1 MSYNGND
8 GTQPTESIAL
18 TGKIKPW
25 ALSGPS
31 IQIDPLFPYYA
42 NRSRDSIADEIALAG
57 YRTVHYFV
65 VRENEVDGALVAA
78 FQRRGIAVWA
88 MVLGNGSFGVSQ
100 LPPEWKEW
108 RMELLREP
116 NDGFQRLSHF
126 AQEYVEWK
134 KKAAARLV
142 TDIPFDGF
150 EVAEPYFPE
159 WNGLRSG
166 VYGDIGPHARRA
178 FRERSGEDIPDFRD
192 KHARN
197 YYRKVPKL
205 YTQWVDLRVDAVNAL
220 IGELVN
226 GAGGVRDVR
235 PDIYVATWSLAVNG
249 RGDVPGQLREWQ
261 GLDAVAMIGCVAP
274 DMHVLQTH
282 WPDWMRRRLPP
293 HYIGG
298 YARIAQA
305 LRAADPNLPLGV
317 QADIGSLASMVRDR
331 EWTRQFGAAAL
342 EGGYDVWT
350 AYEYHLGGYMYDEP
364 PIPLR
369 AERSTADDEVVVSF
383 SKRIATPSV
392 NELRVWSRESA
403 AGATGDLIRTGRN
416 DSLRPLALVD
426 TAADGNRLLLRIRN
440 LPPTAFSL
448 RLEGVQDTPEL
459 WLLKGRK
466 AHHNLPEHEVQVP

>member
-1 MSYNGND
+1 MDNKRQGQSEITD
-8 GTQPTESIAL
+8 SIARI
-18 TGKIKPW
+18 GKMKPW
-25 ALSGPS
+25 VMSGSS

-57 YRTVHYFV
+57 YQTVHYFV

-100 LPPEWKEW
+100 LPPAWKEW

-166 VYGDIGPHARRA
+166 VYGDIGPHAQRA
-178 FRERSGEDIPDFRD
+178 FRARYGEDIPNFRD

-205 YTQWVDLRVDAVNAL
+205 YAQWVDLRVDAVNGL
-220 IGELVN
+220 IRELVN

-235 PDIYVATWSLAVNG
+235 PDICVATWSLAVSG
-249 RGDVPGQLREWQ
+249 RGDIPGQLREWQ
-261 GLDAVAMIGCVAP
+261 GLDAVAMIGSVAP

-293 HYIGG
+293 QYIRG
-298 YARIAQA
+298 YARIAQSI
-305 LRAADPNLPLGV
+305 RAAYPGLPLGV
-317 QADIGSLASMVRDR
+317 QADIGSLARMVRDR
-331 EWTRQFGAAAL
+331 EWTRQFGATAL
-342 EGGYDVWT
+342 EGDYNAWT

-364 PIPLR
+364 PVPLR
-369 AERSTADDEVVVSF
+369 AERSAEDEVVISF
-383 SKRIATPSV
+383 SKRIATPSLD
-392 NELRVWSRESA
+392 ELRIWSREDSA
-403 AGATGDLIRTGRN
+403 DSTRALNRKLAN
-416 DSLRPLALVD
+416 DSLTLLELVEA
-426 TAADGNRLLLRIRN
+426 AADGNRLLLRVRN
-440 LPPTAFSL
+440 LPSRTFSI
-448 RLEGVQDTPEL
+448 RIDGVQDTPEL

-466 AHHNLPEHEVQVP
+466 AHRNLLEHEVKVP

>member
-1 MSYNGND
+1 M
-8 GTQPTESIAL
+8 TM
-18 TGKIKPW
+18 TGKIKSW
-25 ALSGPS
+25 ALNGRS

-42 NRSRDSIADEIALAG
+42 NRSRDSVADEIALAG

-78 FQRRGIAVWA
+78 FQRRGMAVWA

-100 LPPEWKEW
+100 LPPEWKGW

-126 AQEYVEWK
+126 AREYVEWK

-178 FRERSGEDIPDFRD
+178 FRERSGEDIPDFSD

-197 YYRKVPKL
+197 YYRKVPEL
-205 YTQWVDLRVDAVNAL
+205 YAQWVDLRVDAVNAL

-226 GAGGVRDVR
+226 GAGGVRAVR
-235 PDIYVATWSLAVNG
+235 PDIRVATWSLAASG
-249 RGDVPGQLREWQ
+249 GGDVPGQLREWQ

-293 HYIGG
+293 HYIRG
-298 YARIAQA
+298 YGNIAQA
-305 LRAADPNLPLGV
+305 IRAAYPGLPLGV
-317 QADIGSLASMVRDR
+317 QADIGSLARMVRDR
-331 EWTRQFGAAAL
+331 EWTRRFGAAAL
-342 EGGYDVWT
+342 EGGYAAWT
-350 AYEYHLGGYMYDEP
+350 AYEYHVGGYMYDEQP
-364 PIPLR
+364 VPLR
-369 AERSTADDEVVVSF
+369 AERSSAEELVVSF
-383 SKRIATPSV
+383 SKRIASPSV
-392 NELRVWSRESA
+392 DELRVWSRGVTVDAAVNVGGTRSA
-403 AGATGDLIRTGRN
+403 N
-416 DSLRPLALVD
+416 SLTPLELVD
-426 TAADGNRLLLRIRN
+426 AEADGNRLLLRICN
-440 LPPTAFSL
+440 LPPGAFSL
-448 RLEGVQDTPEL
+448 KLEGVQDTPDL

-466 AHHNLPEHEVQVP
+466 AHRNPPEHEVQVP

>member
-1 MSYNGND
+1 MN
-8 GTQPTESIAL
+8 
-18 TGKIKPW
+18 
-25 ALSGPS
+25 GPS

-57 YRTVHYFV
+57 YQTVHYFV

-100 LPPEWKEW
+100 LPPAWKEW

-126 AQEYVEWK
+126 APEYVEWK
-134 KKAAARLV
+134 KKVAARLV

-166 VYGDIGPHARRA
+166 VYGDIGPHAQRA
-178 FRERSGEDIPDFRD
+178 FRARYGEDMPNFRD

-205 YTQWVDLRVDAVNAL
+205 YGQWVDLRVNAVNGL
-220 IGELVN
+220 ICELVN

-235 PDIYVATWSLAVNG
+235 PDICVATWSLAVSG

-274 DMHVLQTH
+274 DMHVFQTH

-293 HYIGG
+293 QYTRG
-298 YARIAQA
+298 YTRIAQSI
-305 LRAADPNLPLGV
+305 RAAYPDLPLGV
-317 QADIGSLASMVRDR
+317 QADIGSLARMVRDR

-342 EGGYDVWT
+342 EGDYAAWT

-364 PIPLR
+364 PIPLK
-369 AERSTADDEVVVSF
+369 AERSAEDEVVISF
-383 SKRIATPSV
+383 SKRIAAPV
-392 NELRVWSRESA
+392 VGELRIWSREDNADSTR
-403 AGATGDLIRTGRN
+403 GVKRELTN
-416 DSLRPLALVD
+416 DSLTLLELVD
-426 TAADGNRLLLRIRN
+426 AAADGNRLWLRVRN
-440 LPPTAFSL
+440 LPARSFSL
-448 RLEGVQDTPEL
+448 RLDGVQDTPEL

-466 AHHNLPEHEVQVP
+466 AHRNLPEHEVKVP

>member
-1 MSYNGND
+1 MDNKRDDRS
-8 GTQPTESIAL
+8 ESTGAIAQI
-18 TGKIKPW
+18 GKMKPW
-25 ALSGPS
+25 VLNGPS

-57 YRTVHYFV
+57 YQTVHYFV

-88 MVLGNGSFGVSQ
+88 MVLGNGAFSVSQ
-100 LPPEWKEW
+100 LPPAWKEW

-159 WNGLRSG
+159 WNGLCSG
-166 VYGDIGPHARRA
+166 VYGDIGPHAQRA
-178 FRERSGEDIPDFRD
+178 FRARSGEDIPNFRD

-205 YTQWVDLRVDAVNAL
+205 YAQWVDLRVDAVNGL
-220 IGELVN
+220 IRELVN
-226 GAGGVRDVR
+226 SAGGVRDVR
-235 PDIYVATWSLAVNG
+235 PDICVATWSLAVSG
-249 RGDVPGQLREWQ
+249 RGDIPGQLREWQ

-293 HYIGG
+293 QYTRG
-298 YARIAQA
+298 YARIAQSI
-305 LRAADPNLPLGV
+305 RADYPDLPLGV
-317 QADIGSLASMVRDR
+317 QADIGSLARMVRDR

-342 EGGYDVWT
+342 EGDYNAWT

-364 PIPLR
+364 PVPLK
-369 AERSTADDEVVVSF
+369 AERSADDEVVISF
-383 SKRIATPSV
+383 SKRIAAPSV
-392 NELRVWSRESA
+392 DELRIWSREDT
-403 AGATGDLIRTGRN
+403 AGATHSLGHRLRN
-416 DSLRPLALVD
+416 DSLTLLELVD
-426 TAADGNRLLLRIRN
+426 AAADGNRLWLRVRN
-440 LPPTAFSL
+440 LPSRAFSL
-448 RLEGVQDTPEL
+448 RLDGVQDTPEL

-466 AHHNLPEHEVQVP
+466 AHRNLPEHEVKVP

>member
-1 MSYNGND
+1 MSYNAND
-8 GTQPTESIAL
+8 RPESTDAIAL

-57 YRTVHYFV
+57 YQTVHYFV
-65 VRENEVDGALVAA
+65 VRENEVDEALVAA

-100 LPPEWKEW
+100 LPPGWKGW

-166 VYGDIGPHARRA
+166 VYGDIGPHAQRA
-178 FRERSGEDIPDFRD
+178 FRERSGENIPDFRD

-197 YYRKVPKL
+197 YYRKVPNL
-205 YTQWVDLRVDAVNAL
+205 YAQWVDLRVDAVNGL
-220 IGELVN
+220 ISELVN

-235 PDIYVATWSLAVNG
+235 PDICVATWSLAVSG

-293 HYIGG
+293 QYVRG
-298 YARIAQA
+298 YARIAQSI
-305 LRAADPNLPLGV
+305 RAAYPNLPLGV
-317 QADIGSLASMVRDR
+317 QADIGSLARMVRDR
-331 EWTRQFGAAAL
+331 EWTRRFGANAL
-342 EGGYDVWT
+342 EGDYEAWT

-364 PIPLR
+364 PKPLK
-369 AERSTADDEVVVSF
+369 AERSAEDEVVISF

-392 NELRVWSRESA
+392 DELRIWSRENR
-403 AGATGDLIRTGRN
+403 AGTTRDLSRHLRN
-416 DSLRPLALVD
+416 DSLTLLELVD
-426 TAADGNRLLLRIRN
+426 AVADGNRLLLRIRN
-440 LPPTAFSL
+440 LPAEAFSL
-448 RLEGVQDTPEL
+448 RLDGVRDTPEL

-466 AHHNLPEHEVQVP
+466 VHRNLPEDEVRVP

>member
-1 MSYNGND
+1 MDNKREERS
-8 GTQPTESIAL
+8 ESTDAIAQI
-18 TGKIKPW
+18 GKMKPW
-25 ALSGPS
+25 VLNGPS

-57 YRTVHYFV
+57 YQTVHYFV

-88 MVLGNGSFGVSQ
+88 MVLGNGAFGVSQ
-100 LPPEWKEW
+100 LPPAWKEW

-166 VYGDIGPHARRA
+166 VYGDIGPHAQRA
-178 FRERSGEDIPDFRD
+178 FRARCGEDIPNFRD

-205 YTQWVDLRVDAVNAL
+205 YAQWIDLRVEAVNGL
-220 IGELVN
+220 IRELVN

-235 PDIYVATWSLAVNG
+235 PDICVATWSLAVSG
-249 RGDVPGQLREWQ
+249 RGDVHGQLREWQ

-274 DMHVLQTH
+274 DMHILQTH

-293 HYIGG
+293 QYIRG
-298 YARIAQA
+298 YARIAQSI
-305 LRAADPNLPLGV
+305 RADYPDLPLGV
-317 QADIGSLASMVRDR
+317 QADIGSLARMVRDR
-331 EWTRQFGAAAL
+331 EWTRQFGTAAL
-342 EGGYDVWT
+342 EGDYNAWT

-364 PIPLR
+364 PVPLK
-369 AERSTADDEVVVSF
+369 AVRSADDEVVISF
-383 SKRIATPSV
+383 SKRIAAPSV
-392 NELRVWSRESA
+392 DELRIWSREDNANSTR
-403 AGATGDLIRTGRN
+403 GLNHKLRS
-416 DSLRPLALVD
+416 DSLTLLELVD
-426 TAADGNRLLLRIRN
+426 AAADGNRLWLRVRN
-440 LPPTAFSL
+440 LPTRAFSL
-448 RLEGVQDTPEL
+448 RLDGVQDTPEL

-466 AHHNLPEHEVQVP
+466 AHRNLPEHEVKVP